1 MYARTKEAF
10 GWPDDVQ
17 EDFPS
22 TPTMGVVATVPE
34 KDIVSCTV
42 PMTATDRSVLHV
54 ARHVGQRLTFMS
66 TIENSLLQTIKI
78 VKGAVPQGLA
88 SILPKLWI
96 LDNYQINTF
105 SQRKTLKSW
114 NHFGFF
120 NRNPFPS
127 LAFLSSPRVFLS
139 IFLVFFSKSKP
150 FFFPGLPCF
159 RHHLDLFEIL
169 LKKINRLHGPSL
181 PKYILLCRLS
191 DSMSVQLQNDGPLLS
206 QSMLG

>member
-105 SQRKTLKSW
+105 SQRETLKSW
-114 NHFGFF
+114 NHF
-120 NRNPFPS
+120 
-127 LAFLSSPRVFLS
+127 VFL
-139 IFLVFFSKSKP
+139 IVIHFH
-150 FFFPGLPCF
+150 
-159 RHHLDLFEIL
+159 R
-169 LKKINRLHGPSL
+169 
-181 PKYILLCRLS
+181 
-191 DSMSVQLQNDGPLLS
+191 
-206 QSMLG
+206 